1 MTSSLSKDIKKPNFC
16 AYKCL
21 MTPSYFS
28 LSDSLSQCCIYIYTL
43 IKLSQHLIFT
53 CFNYCVQW
61 SRELI
66 HLNKYRET
74 QIDQIKNFR
83 HAVYSLS
90 FRTNIPLRW
99 ISHMPTVYSM
109 GNLDTYNQLKRSAL
123 FFSSSC
129 CYDYSVVRKFFIR
142 LSVTSFSSFSLC
154 MQIRV

>member
-1 MTSSLSKDIKKPNFC
+1 MTSSIAKDIKKPNFC

-21 MTPSYFS
+21 MNPSFFS

-61 SRELI
+61 SREFI
-66 HLNKYRET
+66 HLNKYREI

-90 FRTNIPLRW
+90 FRTNISSWDEFLIFLW
-99 ISHMPTVYSM
+99 SILWATWTHMINSK
-109 GNLDTYNQLKRSAL
+109 DQA
-123 FFSSSC
+123 
-129 CYDYSVVRKFFIR
+129 
-142 LSVTSFSSFSLC
+142 SFSPPVVT
-154 MQIRV
+154 MII